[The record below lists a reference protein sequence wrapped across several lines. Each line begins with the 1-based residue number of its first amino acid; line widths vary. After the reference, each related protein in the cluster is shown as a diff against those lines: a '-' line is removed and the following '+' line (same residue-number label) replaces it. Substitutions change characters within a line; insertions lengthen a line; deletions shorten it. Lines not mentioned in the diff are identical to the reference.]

1 MRKRPLHHIALF
13 LAPPPT
19 SLVFASHHFVRGVS
33 PLAGDAAHAL
43 PSNASLLPVDAARSH
58 NLRVVSP
65 CPHAGDVD
73 LAQVQARPKGIA
85 GVDARIQP
93 MQ

>member
-1 MRKRPLHHIALF
+1 MRKKRLHHIALF

-19 SLVFASHHFVRGVS
+19 SLVFASQHFVRGVS
-33 PLAGDAAHAL
+33 PLAGDAAHAV
-43 PSNASLLPVDAARSH
+43 PSNASLLPVDATRPHSY
-58 NLRVVSP
+58 RVVSP
-65 CPHAGDVD
+65 CLHAGDVD
-73 LAQVQARPKGIA
+73 LALVQARPKDIA